1 MEWEGKRDGFDV
13 MGFESRRDG
22 DGDGDDV
29 MRHDAMPCHE
39 VGVVQLWLVAR
50 RLRRWRGVPLLA
62 CRSSTMA
69 R

>member
-13 MGFESRRDG
+13 MGFESRGDG
-22 DGDGDDV
+22 DGDGDYV
-29 MRHDAMPCHE
+29 MRRDVMPCHE

-62 CRSSTMA
+62 RRSSTMA